1 MSASRLARKRRRI
14 ARLGLLVMAELR
26 RFLGEEDAERAKI
39 EGLPRTPPRLR
50 PPRRYIEIDL
60 PCPLNRE
67 RQQERR
73 LTRRAEGESPLSVD
87 PKARREGSS
96 PTGRRRRARRLEA
109 WRQRLGRPPRND
121 GRPRRAPG
129 ESSGPP
135 RGIAALGTSSASWAL
150 RVIGQGHAPTWVG

>member
-60 PCPLNRE
+60 PCPLDRE
-67 RQQERR
+67 RQQERTWR
-73 LTRRAEGESPLSVD
+73 GERRASRLYPSTHSAAGGKPAAGKTTSRSPARSLAAASR
-87 PKARREGSS
+87 KAA
-96 PTGRRRRARRLEA
+96 TK
-109 WRQRLGRPPRND
+109 
-121 GRPRRAPG
+121 
-129 ESSGPP
+129 
-135 RGIAALGTSSASWAL
+135 
-150 RVIGQGHAPTWVG
+150 